1 MTTAERYVNLAAFAL
16 MILVNAMASLL
27 PLNGRTT
34 GEISDLYPVLI
45 TPSGYVFAIWGL
57 IYLLLAGFVAY
68 TFLRPEDPRLGGF
81 HYLFAL
87 SCLLNSAWLFAWHW
101 ENMSL
106 ALTLMLAL
114 LATLV
119 FIYANVNY
127 SERWGSLLAFW
138 LLKLPFSIY
147 LAWISVAT
155 IVNVSVT
162 LYAAGWT
169 GWGISPAVWAAIMV
183 LIATVLALLA
193 VDLRN
198 DRAFAL
204 VIAWA
209 LTGVGASN
217 ADHLFVAVVAWGAA
231 VGLLVFLGWQIA
243 GDNERRIVL
252 R

>member
-1 MTTAERYVNLAAFAL
+1 MTRAERYVNLVAFGL

-34 GEISDLYPVLI
+34 GEISELYPVLI

-57 IYLLLAGFVAY
+57 IYLLLAGFLAY
-68 TFLRPEDPRLGGF
+68 TFLRPEDPRLNGF

-106 ALTLMLAL
+106 ALTIMLAL
-114 LATLV
+114 LATLM

-127 SERWGSLLAFW
+127 SDRWRSLLAFW

-147 LAWISVAT
+147 LGWISVAT

-169 GWGISPAVWAAIMV
+169 GWGISPPVWAAIMV
-183 LIATVLALLA
+183 LIAAVLALLA

-204 VIAWA
+204 VIIWA
-209 LTGVGASN
+209 LTGVGARNSDN
-217 ADHLFVAVVAWGAA
+217 LFVAVVAWGAA

-243 GDNERRIVL
+243 GDRERRIV